1 MKDFDLGAVLGLL
14 GRTLPFLVFRFLI
27 YFGITIGFVLIT
39 GIGAGVGYGIGTIGG
54 SGAGGGMWGGIIGFG
69 IASTIMYLLREYLLY
84 MVKAGHIAVLVEVM
98 DGEALP
104 EGRAQ
109 IEHATAVVRE
119 RFTQSSV
126 LFGLDQLIK
135 GILKSFNAVFFSV
148 ASVLPIPGTQGL
160 AKFINTIVNLSLT
173 YLDEVILAYNIRTR
187 SSNPWQSSQT
197 ALILYA
203 QNYRTFLKNA
213 VWLAFFIWGLSLL
226 AFVVILAPVAGLVA
240 IFPGAAGPLTLI
252 FALVFTWAVKQA
264 VIEPFAMTALMQV
277 YFRVTEGQTPDPEWE
292 ARLDSASGKFR
303 ELGEKAREWTPT
315 DHRSRATAGSD
326 ASP

>member
-1 MKDFDLGAVLGLL
+1 MKDFDLGQVLGLL
-14 GRTLPFLVFRFLI
+14 GKTLPFLVFRFLI

-39 GIGAGVGYGIGTIGG
+39 GTGAGIGYGIGTIGG
-54 SGAGGGMWGGIIGFG
+54 SGAGGGMWGGIIGFSV
-69 IASTIMYLLREYLLY
+69 ASTIMYLLREYLLY
-84 MVKAGHIAVLVEVM
+84 LVKAGHIAVLVEVM

-109 IEHATAVVRE
+109 IEHAQTVVRE
-119 RFTQSSV
+119 RFAQSSV

-148 ASVLPIPGTQGL
+148 ANLLPIPGTQGL

-187 SSNPWQSSQT
+187 STNPWQSSQT

-203 QNYRTFLKNA
+203 QNYRAFLKNA
-213 VWLAFFIWGLSLL
+213 LWLTVFIWGLSLL
-226 AFVVILAPVAGLVA
+226 AFLIILAPVAGLVA
-240 IFPGAAGPLTLI
+240 AFPGTAGPLTLI

-264 VIEPFAMTALMQV
+264 IIEPFAMTALMLV
-277 YFRVTEGQTPDPEWE
+277 FFRVTEGQEPDPEWE
-292 ARLDSASGKFR
+292 ERLDSASSKFR
-303 ELGEKAREWTPT
+303 DLGEKARHWAA
-315 DHRSRATAGSD
+315 D
-326 ASP
+326 